1 MSILRSKQSDVEI
14 PASLSCPDF
23 LFENVQEY
31 TNKIA
36 VVSIAYQITYLQKII
51 DLAQQK
57 SITVVDTDWCYP
69 WLPKKCHPNQVR
81 IDIPS
86 LAVKV

>member
-14 PASLSCPDF
+14 PTSLSCPDF

-36 VVSIAYQITYLQKII
+36 VVSIAYQVKYLQKII
-51 DLAQQK
+51 DLGQQRG
-57 SITVVDTDWCYP
+57 IG
-69 WLPKKCHPNQVR
+69 
-81 IDIPS
+81 
-86 LAVKV
+86 